1 MPLTFL
7 TFCKICRIQNPKHGG
22 FAGPPLDSL
31 NKEEQARFTAK
42 LMEHVRQQ
50 HPEILG
56 QNVAQSSMLLHFL
69 NLCLYDFSD
78 QSAVK
83 ARDNLRYEL
92 AKVDA
97 SVSIVGRED
106 RREGKRRSP
115 ERWRRCST
123 WQNADNRTF
132 QISARSTGRNRGMVP
147 GGTASTGRVFTD
159 EIEVWYRF

>member
-7 TFCKICRIQNPKHGG
+7 TFCKICRQNNPKHGG

-92 AKVDA
+92 AKLTRAFRLSDA
-97 SVSIVGRED
+97 KIED
-106 RREGKRRSP
+106 KVRDLY
-115 ERWRRCST
+115 
-123 WQNADNRTF
+123 NAQYDYL
-132 QISARSTGRNRGMVP
+132 
-147 GGTASTGRVFTD
+147 
-159 EIEVWYRF
+159 EIEAVIRLIKSLRDQLEEIGAWSQEEPPVPKGSLQTK